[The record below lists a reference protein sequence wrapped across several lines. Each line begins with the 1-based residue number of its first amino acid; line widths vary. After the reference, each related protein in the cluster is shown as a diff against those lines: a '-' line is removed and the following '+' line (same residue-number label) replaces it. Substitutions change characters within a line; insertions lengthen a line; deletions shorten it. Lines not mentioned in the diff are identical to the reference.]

1 MEFAIIFILLVVLDV
16 AALRWGYDSTEGLH
30 SPEWLRRQYRRAFL

>member
-1 MEFAIIFILLVVLDV
+1 MEFAIIIILLVALDI
-16 AALRWGYDSTEGLH
+16 AALRWGHDSTDRLH